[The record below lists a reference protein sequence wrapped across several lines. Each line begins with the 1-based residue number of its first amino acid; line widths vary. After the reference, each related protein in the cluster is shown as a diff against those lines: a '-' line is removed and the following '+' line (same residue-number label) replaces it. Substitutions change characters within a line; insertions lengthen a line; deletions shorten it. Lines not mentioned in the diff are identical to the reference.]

1 MIRKS
6 VALGLF
12 LAAPLAAQSAP
23 AEPIGAE
30 VRVDVI
36 ASSGRT
42 TLQGGAGVQVPAGYY
57 ARIGID
63 GAIGAD
69 DVNGTRQKSGR
80 VDVLGRFLFDPFRQS
95 PWGISAGAGVSVRA
109 HEGDRLRPLLLAVLD
124 VEGQRALNG
133 ISPALQVGLGG
144 GVRVGAV
151 LRWGARNAR

>member
-1 MIRKS
+1 MILRAA
-6 VALGLF
+6 ALGLVF
-12 LAAPLAAQSAP
+12 AVPLAAQAP
-23 AEPIGAE
+23 PAQPLTAE

-42 TLQGGAGVQVPAGYY
+42 AIQGGGGVQVPAGYY

-69 DVNGTRQKSGR
+69 NVNGAQQKSGR

-95 PWGISAGAGVSVRA
+95 AWGISAGAGVSVRA
-109 HEGDRLRPLLLAVLD
+109 HEGDRLRPLLLAVID
-124 VEGQRALNG
+124 VEGQRASNG